1 MLSLTLLFGMIILKD
16 GVISYRFGTQNGTN
30 NRSGGYP
37 KFPQSFLITNAENK
51 FVNDFYYSN
60 KQTTNMCGTRSINFN
75 PKRFGKIIGG
85 YQAPYGSYPWQV
97 EIQIYNYEK
106 GIFEHH
112 CGAAVIG
119 ERLVL
124 TAAHCTEVFNKIKK
138 NPIRKSI
145 RIEFVV
151 FFKFS
156 FFVFSGVTT
165 TIFTFGNWKL

>member
-1 MLSLTLLFGMIILKD
+1 MLFLTLIFGLFIRND
-16 GVISYRFGTQNGTN
+16 HVIAYRIDSFNQTD

-37 KFPQSFLITNAENK
+37 KFPHSFLLENTDNR
-51 FVNDFYYSN
+51 FVHEFYQS
-60 KQTTNMCGTRSINFN
+60 QRQSSNMCGTRSVTFN

-97 EIQIYNYEK
+97 EIQIFMYEK

-124 TAAHCTEVFNKIKK
+124 TAAHCTEVFIHFAREKK
-138 NPIRKSI
+138 
-145 RIEFVV
+145 
-151 FFKFS
+151 
-156 FFVFSGVTT
+156 T
-165 TIFTFGNWKL
+165 FTFALN